1 MRIISGSLKGRQ
13 LTSVR
18 GRHTRPTSDRT
29 REALFNI
36 LGPGTINDTVI
47 LDLFAGTGALGI
59 EALSRGA
66 RRAVFVDRDRQA
78 LNTLRRNIE
87 RCHLESA
94 TRIYQWDI
102 TKNLS
107 CLNPIQQPFDLI
119 FLDPPY
125 HQNLIL
131 PALSHLIRLRA
142 LAPSAI
148 VVAEHAS
155 KEIILPPHGLTVT
168 DQRTYGRTALTFL
181 TPPASTSEAPQPPP
195 LASLTLKPSGFCS
208 AGGEIKRLTVTEL
221 N

>member
-13 LTSVR
+13 LTPLR

-36 LGPGTINDTVI
+36 LGPGAINDIVI

-87 RCHLESA
+87 RCGLTSCS
-94 TRIYQWDI
+94 RIHNWDI
-102 TKNLS
+102 QKNLN
-107 CLNPIQQPFDLI
+107 CLQPIRRPFDLV

-125 HQNLIL
+125 QQNLITS
-131 PALSHLIRLRA
+131 ALSHLIQLQA
-142 LAPSAI
+142 LTPSAI
-148 VVAEHAS
+148 VVAEHAA

-181 TPPASTSEAPQPPP
+181 MPSEDNPEQLPRNP
-195 LASLTLKPSGFCS
+195 
-208 AGGEIKRLTVTEL
+208 VH
-221 N
+221 